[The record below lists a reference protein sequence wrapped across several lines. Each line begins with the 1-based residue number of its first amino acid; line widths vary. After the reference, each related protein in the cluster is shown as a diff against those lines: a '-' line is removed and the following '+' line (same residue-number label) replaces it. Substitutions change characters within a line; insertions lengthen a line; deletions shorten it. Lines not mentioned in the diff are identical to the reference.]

1 MGPELFTQWVA
12 LSERKNRKL
21 GPRSGKQ
28 GGSLYFRSLM
38 VDLLL
43 GLGVLY
49 PLGSSFMEDSRAGL
63 TEDLLAKAECS
74 LGTNLF

>member
-1 MGPELFTQWVA
+1 M
-12 LSERKNRKL
+12 
-21 GPRSGKQ
+21 
-28 GGSLYFRSLM
+28 YFRSLM

-49 PLGSSFMEDSRAGL
+49 PLGSSFMEDSWAGL